1 MQSENSLNELIA
13 MAAKKKGITPAEYIH
28 RALMA
33 ALEKDGFVAAGSDQT
48 ADLDAWAKKYQQET
62 GEEIS
67 FF

>member
-1 MQSENSLNELIA
+1 